1 MNLKTFF
8 DNVRDSVFGGRMSE
22 SQVEGC
28 IKTIEYR
35 DAHWPLMINAE
46 LAYVLATFEWESA
59 HTMRPIEEGHPL
71 TGAALKAY
79 QKKLRYYPWYGRG
92 PPQLTWEKNYKAFGV
107 ADNPEKMLEW
117 ETGLRVM
124 FEGMILGKF
133 TGHKL
138 ADYITAKRQD
148 YVNARR
154 VVNGLDKAEN
164 IAKNARAFHSA
175 LLKASAAAVVSKPMP
190 ELLPVPA
197 PARVPAGPSM
207 WERIAEAL
215 DKLGAQPPATA
226 PVPVKKPSPAPV
238 ATPSPD
244 LLSVANRIE
253 ARQLEMLELLKS
265 LAADVAA
272 LKASVEQ
279 LKAAKTDLRAA
290 LVAKEAELVA
300 ARDTMTPEQQA
311 VFDSL
316 KAEITATMQLA
327 TEAAAA

>member
-8 DNVRDSVFGGRMSE
+8 DEVRDSVFGGRMSE
-22 SQVEGC
+22 SHVEGC

-35 DAHWPLMINAE
+35 DAHWPAMINSE
-46 LAYVLATFEWESA
+46 LAYVLATFEWESG
-59 HTMRPIEEGHPL
+59 HTMRPIEEGYPL

-92 PPQLTWEKNYKAFGV
+92 PPQLTWEKNYKEFGV
-107 ADNPEKMLEW
+107 SDNPDKMLEW
-117 ETGLRVM
+117 ETGLRVL

-133 TGHKL
+133 TGKKL
-138 ADYITAKRQD
+138 ADYISAKRQD

-154 VVNGLDKAEN
+154 VVNGLDKAEH
-164 IAKNARAFHSA
+164 IAKNARAFHAA

-197 PARVPAGPSM
+197 PAPAPARPSI
-207 WERIAEAL
+207 WEVIATAL
-215 DKLGAQPPATA
+215 DKLGAQPAA
-226 PVPVKKPSPAPV
+226 PVSLPIPKPPAPI

-244 LLSVANRIE
+244 LIAVATRIE
-253 ARQLEMLELLKS
+253 ARQLEMLELLKA
-265 LAADVAA
+265 LAADVAT
-272 LKASVEQ
+272 LKTSVEQ
-279 LKAAKTDLRAA
+279 VKAHNANLRA
-290 LVAKEAELVA
+290 LVVAKEAELAA

-311 VFDSL
+311 AFDGI
-316 KAEITATMQLA
+316 KAEITATMQIA